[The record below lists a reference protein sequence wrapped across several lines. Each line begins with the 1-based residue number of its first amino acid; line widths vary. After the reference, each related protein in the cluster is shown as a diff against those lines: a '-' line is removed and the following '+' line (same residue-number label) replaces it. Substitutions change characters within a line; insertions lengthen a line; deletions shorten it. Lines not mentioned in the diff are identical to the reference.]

1 MRIRT
6 PDDLSPGDWITRH
19 TDARRRTRRGRIVVD
34 EDGDRIRLDCEDDV
48 ANIPE
53 GVPLRVLGLSLP
65 YVVCSVLHPGGEER
79 GPAILDVRQTRFA
92 RLDPSYVEAIATFSG
107 VRKSDPD
114 EARIEDD
121 FPF

>member
-92 RLDPSYVEAIATFSG
+92 RLDPSYVEAIATFSRPEPPESG
-107 VRKSDPD
+107 GDVD
-114 EARIEDD
+114 ADD
-121 FPF
+121 LPF